1 MEPAFAQY
9 LKQFTGSSSGRD
21 AGAKVFLLRNFPDG
35 HEPDPEAAAEAAQRD
50 AHLVNGLECK
60 LSCSTSKVHSP
71 CAQQRVLS
79 TT

>member
-35 HEPDPEAAAEAAQRD
+35 REPDPEAAAEAAQRD
-50 AHLVNGLECK
+50 AHLINGLECK
-60 LSCSTSKVHSP
+60 LSCSTSKVRS
-71 CAQQRVLS
+71 VLS
-79 TT
+79 LSSTS